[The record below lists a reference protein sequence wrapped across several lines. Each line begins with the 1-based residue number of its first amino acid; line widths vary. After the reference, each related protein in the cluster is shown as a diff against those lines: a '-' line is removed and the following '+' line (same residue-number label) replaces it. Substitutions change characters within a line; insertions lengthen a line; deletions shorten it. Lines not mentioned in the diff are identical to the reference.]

1 MEGVDTVLEA
11 GAHYGPLSATWELK
25 APVYF
30 LQIPHVFIKL
40 QWAEK
45 AKTLTSNNGRIVA
58 GGGVVGREESILLT
72 NTILFKKIR
81 SPQ

>member
-11 GAHYGPLSATWELK
+11 GAHYGRLSATWELK

>member
-1 MEGVDTVLEA
+1 MEGVGTILEV
-11 GAHYGPLSATWELK
+11 GAHYGPLCAAWELK
-25 APVYF
+25 AAVYF
-30 LQIPHVFIKL
+30 LQTPYFFIKL

-45 AKTLTSNNGRIVA
+45 AKILASNNGRIA
-58 GGGVVGREESILLT
+58 GGWGGENKEPIFLT